1 MSTTSSSSAG
11 GGDTEDVYITKA
23 QLEGVIKAI
32 NIARGTALDAEKH
45 VVDVGRQMSVAKW
58 ETRIFLESDIEN
70 YYIDY
75 NP

>member
-1 MSTTSSSSAG
+1 MSTG

-32 NIARGTALDAEKH
+32 NIARATAADPEKH
-45 VVDVGRQMSVAKW
+45 VVDVGRQMKVAKW
-58 ETRIFLESDIEN
+58 ETRILENKLEEN
-70 YYIDY
+70 CYIDY

>member
-1 MSTTSSSSAG
+1 MSTG

-32 NIARGTALDAEKH
+32 NIARATAADAEKH
-45 VVDVGRQMSVAKW
+45 IVDVGRQMKVARW
-58 ETRIFLESDIEN
+58 ETRILLESGIEN